1 MSRRRWLVRGL
12 LLFVLAFANLNDIRA
27 STGSQGGEAPGL
39 WSPDVLPNALFAWT
53 VIKEHDVDYDEFVFP
68 PTGAPSK
75 PPPEV
80 VIANRDKLDREA
92 YFFRACGVST
102 ATAPPTAKRS
112 LGGPP
117 APGPNDHV
125 CSVFPPGMGILAL
138 PFFAPFVLTGSNPLD
153 LGLLVHG
160 GHVVAA
166 IVEILATLVLWSVLR
181 RFATARWALVL
192 VLLYFLATS
201 VRTVAS
207 QALWQHSGVH
217 LAMASALWLTLR
229 EEPIPLSRDLAAGV
243 LLGLGGVVRQTTAL
257 AALGLHG
264 FRPTRIFWMVVGTVI
279 GLAPLLAYNDLAFGS
294 PLEQGYGVKSFAT
307 PIQTGLYGLLLSP
320 SRGLFVYTPYLIFGF
335 FALLRAWRWPGEVAG
350 RLRGLSLVWLAALV
364 LYATYAEWWG
374 GRVFGSRFLDDFAPI
389 LFVAIGWGTS
399 VGMLGSRFARVVF
412 GLMAAW
418 SFVIFQAAA
427 FLYDKG
433 WDTVP
438 VNVND
443 DPSKLF
449 NWSDPQWLAV
459 LRLVPS
465 ADERVIAGAVLSA
478 LVLVLLVRLEL
489 RASRGSELASQV

>member
-1 MSRRRWLVRGL
+1 MTRRRWLVRGL
-12 LLFVLAFANLNDIRA
+12 LLFVLAFANLNDIRPEQTSGA
-27 STGSQGGEAPGL
+27 EAPGL

-75 PPPEV
+75 PPPEA

-92 YFFRACGVST
+92 YFFRACGAST

-112 LGGPP
+112 RGGPP

-138 PFFAPFVLTGSNPLD
+138 PFFAPFVLTGSSALD

-181 RFATARWALVL
+181 RFATPRWSLTL

-217 LAMASALWLTLR
+217 LAVASALWLVLR
-229 EEPIPLSRDLAAGV
+229 EEGVPLSRDLAAGV
-243 LLGLGGVVRQTTAL
+243 VLGLGAVVRQTTAL
-257 AALGLHG
+257 VALGLHG
-264 FRPTRIFWMVVGTVI
+264 FRPSRLIAMLIGAVVGV
-279 GLAPLLAYNDLAFGS
+279 APLLAYNDLAFGS
-294 PLEQGYGVKSFAT
+294 PFEQGYGAKAFAT
-307 PIQTGLYGLLLSP
+307 PIATGLYGLLASP
-320 SRGLFVYTPYLIFGF
+320 SRGLFVYTPYVIFAF
-335 FALLRAWRWPGEVAG
+335 FALFRAWRWPGEVAG
-350 RLRGLSLVWLAALV
+350 RLRGLSLAWIVTLA
-364 LYATYAEWWG
+364 LYAMYSEWWG
-374 GRVFGSRFLDDFAPI
+374 GRVFGSRFLDDFAPV
-389 LFVAIGWGTS
+389 LFAALAWGTS

-412 GLMAAW
+412 ALMATW
-418 SFVIFQAAA
+418 SLVLFQAAA
-427 FLYDKG
+427 FLYDKA

-438 VNVND
+438 LNVND
-443 DPSKLF
+443 DPARLF
-449 NWSDPQWLAV
+449 NWGDPQWLAV
-459 LRLVPS
+459 LRLVPT
-465 ADERVIAGAVLSA
+465 ADERAIAGAALSA

-489 RASRGSELASQV
+489 RAYRGSELASQV

>member
-1 MSRRRWLVRGL
+1 MTGSRWFARGL
-12 LLFVLAFANLNDIRA
+12 LLFLLAVANLNDIRA
-27 STGSQGGEAPGL
+27 GELPPGGEAPGL

-53 VIKEHDVDYDEFVFP
+53 VINEHDVDYDEF
-68 PTGAPSK
+68 TGPAGATT
-75 PPPEV
+75 V
-80 VIANRDKLDREA
+80 KLDREA

-102 ATAPPTAKRS
+102 ATTAPTAKRS

-125 CSVFPPGMGILAL
+125 CSVFPPGMGLVAL
-138 PFFAPFVLTGSNPLD
+138 PFFAPFVLNGWNPLD

-181 RFATARWALVL
+181 RFATPRWSLAF

-217 LAMASALWLTLR
+217 LAMASALWLVLR
-229 EEPIPLSRDLAAGV
+229 EEAVPLSRDFAAGLV
-243 LLGLGGVVRQTTAL
+243 LGLGAVARQTTAL
-257 AALGLHG
+257 AAVGLHG
-264 FRPTRIFWMVVGTVI
+264 FRPTRIVAMMVGAAI
-279 GLAPLLAYNDLAFGS
+279 GIAPLLAYNDLAFGS

-320 SRGLFVYTPYLIFGF
+320 SRGLFIYTPYLIFAF
-335 FALLRAWRWPGEVAG
+335 LALFRAWRWPGDVAG
-350 RLRGLSLVWLAALV
+350 RLRAMSLVWIGALL
-364 LYATYAEWWG
+364 LYATYSEWWG
-374 GRVFGSRFLDDFAPI
+374 GRVFGSRFLDDFAPV
-389 LFVAIGWGTS
+389 LFAAMAWGTS
-399 VGMLGSRFARVVF
+399 VGILRSRLARIVF
-412 GLMAAW
+412 VLTATW
-418 SFVIFQAAA
+418 SFVLFQAAA
-427 FLYDKG
+427 FLYDKN
-433 WDTVP
+433 WDTFP

-459 LRLVPS
+459 LRLVSS

-478 LVLVLLVRLEL
+478 LVLLLFVRLEL
-489 RASRGSELASQV
+489 RANSGSELASQV

>member
-1 MSRRRWLVRGL
+1 MTRSRWLVRGL
-12 LLFVLAFANLNDIRA
+12 LLFVLAFANLNDIRPEQTA
-27 STGSQGGEAPGL
+27 GGEAPGL

-53 VIKEHDVDYDEFVFP
+53 LIKEHNVDYDEFVFP
-68 PTGAPSK
+68 PTGGASK
-75 PPPEV
+75 PAPEAV
-80 VIANRDKLDREA
+80 QAAKEKIDREA

-138 PFFAPFVLTGSNPLD
+138 PFFAPFVLNGWNPLD

-166 IVEILATLVLWSVLR
+166 IVEIFATLVLWSVLR
-181 RFATARWALVL
+181 RFATPRWSLVL

-217 LAMASALWLTLR
+217 LAVASALWLVLR
-229 EEPIPLSRDLAAGV
+229 EEAVPLSRDFAAGLV
-243 LLGLGGVVRQTTAL
+243 LGLGAVVRQTTGL
-257 AALGLHG
+257 VALGLHG
-264 FRPTRIFWMVVGTVI
+264 FRPTRLIAMLAGAAI

-294 PLEQGYGVKSFAT
+294 PLEQGYGIKSFAT
-307 PIQTGLYGLLLSP
+307 PIQTGLYGLLVSP
-320 SRGLFVYTPYLIFGF
+320 SRGLLVYTPYVIFAF
-335 FALLRAWRWPGEVAG
+335 FALFRAWRWPGEVAG
-350 RLRGLSLVWLAALV
+350 RLRGLSLVWIAALV
-364 LYATYAEWWG
+364 LYSTYAEWWG
-374 GRVFGSRFLDDFAPI
+374 GRVFGSRFMDDLAPI
-389 LFVAIGWGTS
+389 LFVAIAWGTS
-399 VGMLGSRFARVVF
+399 VGMLGSRFARTVF
-412 GLMAAW
+412 GLLAAW
-418 SFVIFQAAA
+418 SFVLFQAAA
-427 FLYDKG
+427 FLYDKA

-443 DPSKLF
+443 DPSRLF

-465 ADERVIAGAVLSA
+465 ADERVLAGAVLSA

-489 RASRGSELASQV
+489 RAIRGSELASQV

>member
-1 MSRRRWLVRGL
+1 VRGL

-27 STGSQGGEAPGL
+27 GELTPGGEAPGL

-68 PTGAPSK
+68 PTGAPAK

-80 VIANRDKLDREA
+80 VIANRNKLDREA

-138 PFFAPFVLTGSNPLD
+138 PFFAPFVLTGWDPLD

-181 RFATARWALVL
+181 RFATARWSLTL

-217 LAMASALWLTLR
+217 LAVASALWLVLR
-229 EEPIPLSRDLAAGV
+229 EEAVPLSRDLAAGV
-243 LLGLGGVVRQTTAL
+243 VLGLGAVVRQTTAL

-264 FRPTRIFWMVVGTVI
+264 FRPSRLIAMIVGVAI
-279 GLAPLLAYNDLAFGS
+279 GVAPLLAYNDLAFGS
-294 PLEQGYGVKSFAT
+294 PLEQGYGVKTFAT
-307 PIQTGLYGLLLSP
+307 PIQTGLYGLLVSP
-320 SRGLFVYTPYLIFGF
+320 SRGLFIYTPYLL
-335 FALLRAWRWPGEVAG
+335 FAFLALFRSWRWPGEVAG
-350 RLRGLSLVWLAALV
+350 RLRGFSLAWLAALA
-364 LYATYAEWWG
+364 LYATYSEWWG
-374 GRVFGSRFLDDFAPI
+374 GRVFGSRFLDDFAPV
-389 LFVAIGWGTS
+389 LFAALGWGTS

-418 SFVIFQAAA
+418 SFVLFQAAA
-427 FLYDKG
+427 FFYDKA
-433 WDTVP
+433 WDTFP

-443 DPSKLF
+443 DPSKIF
-449 NWSDPQWLAV
+449 NWSAPQWLAV
-459 LRLVPS
+459 LRQVPL

-478 LVLVLLVRLEL
+478 LVLLLLVRLEL
-489 RASRGSELASQV
+489 RADRGSELASQV

>member
-1 MSRRRWLVRGL
+1 MTRSRWLVRGL
-12 LLFVLAFANLNDIRA
+12 LLFVLAFANLNDIR
-27 STGSQGGEAPGL
+27 STAPGQSGEAPGL

-53 VIKEHDVDYDEFVFP
+53 VIKEHNVNYDEF
-68 PTGAPSK
+68 TRASGATT
-75 PPPEV
+75 
-80 VIANRDKLDREA
+80 DKLDREA
-92 YFFRACGVST
+92 YFFRACGAST
-102 ATAPPTAKRS
+102 ATAPSTAKRS

-138 PFFAPFVLTGSNPLD
+138 PFFAPFVLTGWNPLD

-166 IVEILATLVLWSVLR
+166 IVEILATLVLWSVFR
-181 RFATARWALVL
+181 RFATARWSLVL

-217 LAMASALWLTLR
+217 LAIASALWLVLR
-229 EEPIPLSRDLAAGV
+229 EEGVPLSREFAAGV
-243 LLGLGGVVRQTTAL
+243 VLGLGAVVRQTTAL
-257 AALGLHG
+257 VALGVHG
-264 FRPTRIFWMVVGTVI
+264 FRPRRIFWILAGTAI

-294 PLEQGYGVKSFAT
+294 PIEQGYGAKSFAT

-320 SRGLFVYTPYLIFGF
+320 SRGLLVYTPYVMFGF
-335 FALLRAWRWPGEVAG
+335 FALFRAWRWPGEVAG
-350 RLRGLSLVWLAALV
+350 RLRGLSLVWIAALV
-364 LYATYAEWWG
+364 LYATYSEWWG
-374 GRVFGSRFLDDFAPI
+374 GRVFGSRFMDDFAPI
-389 LFVAIGWGTS
+389 LFVAIAWGTS
-399 VGMLGSRFARVVF
+399 VGMLGSRFARLVF

-418 SFVIFQAAA
+418 SFVLFQVAA
-427 FLYDKG
+427 FLYDKA

-465 ADERVIAGAVLSA
+465 ADERVLAGALLSA

-489 RASRGSELASQV
+489 RADRGSELASQV

>member
-1 MSRRRWLVRGL
+1 LVRGL

-27 STGSQGGEAPGL
+27 GALTNSGEAPGL

-53 VIKEHDVDYDEFVFP
+53 VIKEHNVNYDEFTAPVAVAAP
-68 PTGAPSK
+68 PKTPTGPA
-75 PPPEV
+75 
-80 VIANRDKLDREA
+80 ATKLDREA

-112 LGGPP
+112 PGGPP

-138 PFFAPFVLTGSNPLD
+138 PFFAPFVLAGWDALD

-166 IVEILATLVLWSVLR
+166 LVEILATLVLWSVLR
-181 RFATARWALVL
+181 RFASPRWSLVL

-217 LAMASALWLTLR
+217 LAVASALWLVLR
-229 EEPIPLSRDLAAGV
+229 EEGVSLSRDFAAGV
-243 LLGLGGVVRQTTAL
+243 VLGLGSVVRQTTAL
-257 AALGLHG
+257 VAVGLHG
-264 FRPTRIFWMVVGTVI
+264 FRPKRVVVMLAGAAI
-279 GLAPLLAYNDLAFGS
+279 GIAPLVAYNDLAFGS
-294 PLEQGYGVKSFAT
+294 PLEQGYGIKSFGT

-320 SRGLFVYTPYLIFGF
+320 SRGLFIYTPYLV
-335 FALLRAWRWPGEVAG
+335 FAFLALFRAWRWPGEVAA
-350 RLRGLSLVWLAALV
+350 RFRGLVLVWLSALV
-364 LYATYAEWWG
+364 LYATYTEWWG
-374 GRVFGSRFLDDFAPI
+374 GRVFGSRFLDDLAPI
-389 LFVAIGWGTS
+389 LFAAMAWGTS
-399 VGMLGSRFARVVF
+399 VGMLRSRLARVVF
-412 GLMAAW
+412 ALLAAW
-418 SFVIFQAAA
+418 SVVLFQAAA
-427 FLYDKG
+427 FLYDKS
-433 WDTVP
+433 WDTFP

-459 LRLVPS
+459 LRSVPS

-478 LVLVLLVRLEL
+478 LVLVLFVRLEL
-489 RASRGSELASQV
+489 RADRGSELASQV

>member
-1 MSRRRWLVRGL
+1 MTRSRWFVRGL
-12 LLFVLAFANLNDIRA
+12 LLFVLAFANLNDIR
-27 STGSQGGEAPGL
+27 SGELPPGGEAPGL

-53 VIKEHDVDYDEFVFP
+53 VINEHDVDYDEF
-68 PTGAPSK
+68 TAPGGETAAIK
-75 PPPEV
+75 
-80 VIANRDKLDREA
+80 KLDREA

-112 LGGPP
+112 VGGPP

-125 CSVFPPGMGILAL
+125 CSVFPPGMGVLAL
-138 PFFAPFVLTGSNPLD
+138 PFFAPFVLNGWDPFD

-166 IVEILATLVLWSVLR
+166 IVEILATLILWSVLR
-181 RFATARWALVL
+181 RFATARWSLTL

-217 LAMASALWLTLR
+217 LAMASALWLVMR
-229 EEPIPLSRDLAAGV
+229 EEAIPLSRDFAAGV
-243 LLGLGGVVRQTTAL
+243 VLGLGAVVRQTTAL
-257 AALGLHG
+257 AVLGLHG
-264 FRPTRIFWMVVGTVI
+264 FRPTRLLAMVVGAAI

-294 PLEQGYGVKSFAT
+294 PLEQGYGSKTFAT
-307 PIQTGLYGLLLSP
+307 PIQTGLYGLLASP
-320 SRGLFVYTPYLIFGF
+320 SRGLFVYTPYLIF
-335 FALLRAWRWPGEVAG
+335 ALLAFLRAWRWPGEVAG
-350 RLRGLSLVWLAALV
+350 RLRGLSLAWIAALV
-364 LYATYAEWWG
+364 LYAMYSEWWG
-374 GRVFGSRFLDDFAPI
+374 GRVFGSRFLDDFAPV
-389 LFVAIGWGTS
+389 LFAAIAWGTS

-418 SFVIFQAAA
+418 SFVLFQAAA
-427 FLYDKG
+427 FVYDKS
-433 WDTVP
+433 WDTFP

-459 LRLVPS
+459 LRQVPS
-465 ADERVIAGAVLSA
+465 ADERVIAGAALSA
-478 LVLVLLVRLEL
+478 VVLLLLVRLEL
-489 RASRGSELASQV
+489 RANRGSELASQV

>member
-1 MSRRRWLVRGL
+1 MTRSRWLVRGL

-27 STGSQGGEAPGL
+27 GELTPGGEAPGL

-53 VIKEHDVDYDEFVFP
+53 VIKEHDIDYDEFTAP
-68 PTGAPSK
+68 AGATT
-75 PPPEV
+75 
-80 VIANRDKLDREA
+80 RKLDREA

-112 LGGPP
+112 LGGPA

-138 PFFAPFVLTGSNPLD
+138 PFFAPFVLTGWDPLD

-181 RFATARWALVL
+181 RFATARWSLAL

-217 LAMASALWLTLR
+217 LAVASALWLVLR
-229 EEPIPLSRDLAAGV
+229 EEAVPLSRDLAAGV
-243 LLGLGGVVRQTTAL
+243 VLGLGAVVRQTTAL

-264 FRPTRIFWMVVGTVI
+264 FRPSRLLAMVVGVAI
-279 GLAPLLAYNDLAFGS
+279 GVAPLLAYNDLAFGS
-294 PLEQGYGVKSFAT
+294 PLEQGYGVKTFAT
-307 PIQTGLYGLLLSP
+307 PIQTGLYGLLVSP
-320 SRGLFVYTPYLIFGF
+320 SRGLFVYMPYLL
-335 FALLRAWRWPGEVAG
+335 FAFLALFRAWRWPGEVAG
-350 RLRGLSLVWLAALV
+350 RLRGFSLAWIAALA
-364 LYATYAEWWG
+364 LYATYSEWWG
-374 GRVFGSRFLDDFAPI
+374 GRVFGSRFLDDFAPV
-389 LFVAIGWGTS
+389 LFAALAWGTS

-412 GLMAAW
+412 ALLAAW
-418 SFVIFQAAA
+418 SFVLFQAAA
-427 FLYDKG
+427 FVYDKS
-433 WDTVP
+433 WDTLP

-443 DPSKLF
+443 DPSKIF

-459 LRLVPS
+459 LRQVPL

-478 LVLVLLVRLEL
+478 LVLLLLVRLEL
-489 RASRGSELASQV
+489 RADRGSELASQV

>member
-1 MSRRRWLVRGL
+1 VTRSRWLVRGL
-12 LLFVLAFANLNDIRA
+12 LLFVLAFANLNDIRPEQ
-27 STGSQGGEAPGL
+27 TPGGEAPGL

-53 VIKEHDVDYDEFVFP
+53 VINEHNVNYDEFTV
-68 PTGAPSK
+68 PTGPTA
-75 PPPEV
+75 
-80 VIANRDKLDREA
+80 AKLDREA

-112 LGGPP
+112 VGGPP

-138 PFFAPFVLTGSNPLD
+138 PFFAPFVLTGWDPLD

-166 IVEILATLVLWSVLR
+166 VVEILATLVLWSLLR
-181 RFATARWALVL
+181 RFATPRWSLTL

-217 LAMASALWLTLR
+217 LAVASALWLVLR
-229 EEPIPLSRDLAAGV
+229 EEAVPLSRDLAAG
-243 LLGLGGVVRQTTAL
+243 LMLGLGAVVRQTTAL
-257 AALGLHG
+257 VALGLHG
-264 FRPTRIFWMVVGTVI
+264 FRPTPLLAMLVGAAI
-279 GLAPLLAYNDLAFGS
+279 GVAPLLAYNDIAFGS
-294 PLEQGYGVKSFAT
+294 PLEQGYGIKTFAT
-307 PIQTGLYGLLLSP
+307 PIQTGLYGLLASP
-320 SRGLFVYTPYLIFGF
+320 SRGLFVYTPYVIFAF
-335 FALLRAWRWPGEVAG
+335 LALLKAWRWPGEVAG
-350 RLRGLSLVWLAALV
+350 RLRGLSLAWIVALV
-364 LYATYAEWWG
+364 AYAMYSEWWG

-389 LFVAIGWGTS
+389 LFVALAWGTS
-399 VGMLGSRFARVVF
+399 VGMLGSRIARVVF

-418 SFVIFQAAA
+418 SFVLFQVAA
-427 FLYDKG
+427 FLYDKS
-433 WDTVP
+433 WDTFP

-459 LRLVPS
+459 LRLVPT
-465 ADERVIAGAVLSA
+465 ADERVIAGAALSA
-478 LVLVLLVRLEL
+478 LVLVLLLRLEL
-489 RASRGSELASQV
+489 RAYRGSELASQV